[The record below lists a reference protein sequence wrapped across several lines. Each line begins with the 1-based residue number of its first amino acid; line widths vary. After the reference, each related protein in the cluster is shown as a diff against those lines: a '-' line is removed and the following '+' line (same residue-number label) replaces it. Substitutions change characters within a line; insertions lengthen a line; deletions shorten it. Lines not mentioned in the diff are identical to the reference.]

1 MLMEKEIVV
10 LKDKLIEVEDKIKEL
25 EVLKVKELNYY
36 LEVEKF
42 CRIDLEMYVVVLNI
56 QKFVLQEDV
65 EKLWKELY
73 EVVIFW
79 SKSDNNIIS

>member
-56 QKFVLQEDV
+56 
-65 EKLWKELY
+65 
-73 EVVIFW
+73 
-79 SKSDNNIIS
+79 